1 MGEVKYRIQVQTEKS
16 TKFLERRIYFYG
28 IGASGAIILFS
39 TQQGAGRN
47 ILQKQLK
54 TINSETLI

>member
-1 MGEVKYRIQVQTEKS
+1 MGEVKYRIQVQTENS
-16 TKFLERRIYFYG
+16 LNFLERRIYLCG
-28 IGASGAIILFS
+28 IGASGVIVLFS

-47 ILQKQLK
+47 ILPKQLK